1 MSTNEDLKDVLT
13 RLDQEQARI
22 TVKLEFRRFR
32 KMATVIEGLNLG
44 KENLQALSSK
54 LKRKLATGGTAKEG
68 TVILQGD
75 QRSRVAELL
84 VEEGFQRD
92 SIDVA

>member
-1 MSTNEDLKDVLT
+1 MSSNEDMKDVLT
-13 RLDQEQARI
+13 RLDQEGARI

-32 KMATVIEGLNLG
+32 KMATVIEGLNINR
-44 KENLQALSSK
+44 ENLVTLASK

-75 QRSRVAELL
+75 QRSRIPDLL
-84 VEEGFQRD
+84 VAEGFQRE

>member
-1 MSTNEDLKDVLT
+1 MSATDDMKDVLT
-13 RLDQEQARI
+13 RLDQEEARI

-32 KMATVIEGLNLG
+32 KMATVIEGLNIG
-44 KENLQALSSK
+44 KENLQTLASK

-75 QRSRVAELL
+75 QRSRVTDLL
-84 VEEGFQRD
+84 VAEGFQRD

>member
-1 MSTNEDLKDVLT
+1 MSTNEDMKDVLT

-44 KENLQALSSK
+44 KENLQTLASK
-54 LKRKLATGGTAKEG
+54 LKRRLATGGTAKDG

-75 QRSRVAELL
+75 QRSRIPELL
-84 VEEGFQRD
+84 VAEGFQRE

>member
-1 MSTNEDLKDVLT
+1 MSTTEDMKDVLT
-13 RLDQEQARI
+13 KLDQEEARI

-32 KMATVIEGLNLG
+32 KMATVIDGLNLG

-68 TVILQGD
+68 IVILQGD
-75 QRSRVAELL
+75 QRSKVADLL
-84 VEEGFQRD
+84 VAEGFQRD
-92 SIDVA
+92 SIDIA

>member
-1 MSTNEDLKDVLT
+1 MSSSEDMKDVLT
-13 RLDQEQARI
+13 RLDQEEARI

-32 KMATVIEGLNLG
+32 KMATVVEGLNVS
-44 KENLQALSSK
+44 KENLQALASK

-75 QRSRVAELL
+75 QRSRLPDLL

>member
-1 MSTNEDLKDVLT
+1 MSTNEDMKDVLT

-75 QRSRVAELL
+75 QRSRVADLL

>member
-1 MSTNEDLKDVLT
+1 MSTTEDMKDVLT
-13 RLDQEQARI
+13 RLDQEDARI

-44 KENLQALSSK
+44 KENLQTLASK

-75 QRSRVAELL
+75 QRSKVAELL
-84 VEEGFQRD
+84 VAEGFQRD

>member
-1 MSTNEDLKDVLT
+1 MSTTENMKDVLT
-13 RLDQEQARI
+13 KLDQEEARI

-32 KMATVIEGLNLG
+32 KMATVLEGLNLS
-44 KENLQALSSK
+44 KEDLQTLTSK
-54 LKRKLATGGTAKEG
+54 LKKRLATGGTAKDG

-75 QRSRVAELL
+75 QRSKVAELL
-84 VEEGFQRD
+84 VEEGFRQA

>member
-1 MSTNEDLKDVLT
+1 MSTNEDMKDVLT
-13 RLDQEQARI
+13 RLDQEEARI

-44 KENLQALSSK
+44 KENLQTLASK

-75 QRSRVAELL
+75 QRSRIPELL
-84 VEEGFQRD
+84 VEEGFQRE

>member
-1 MSTNEDLKDVLT
+1 MKDVLT
-13 RLDQEQARI
+13 KLDQEEARI

-32 KMATVIEGLNLG
+32 KMATVLEGLNLS
-44 KENLQALSSK
+44 KEDLQTLTSK
-54 LKRKLATGGTAKEG
+54 LKKRLATGGTAKDG

-75 QRSRVAELL
+75 QRSKVAELL
-84 VEEGFQRD
+84 VEEGFRQA

>member
-1 MSTNEDLKDVLT
+1 MKDVLT
-13 RLDQEQARI
+13 RLDQEEARI

-32 KMATVIEGLNLG
+32 KMATVIDGLNLS
-44 KENLQALSSK
+44 KENIQTLASK

-75 QRSRVAELL
+75 QRSKVADLL

>member
-1 MSTNEDLKDVLT
+1 MSTNEDMKDVLT

-44 KENLQALSSK
+44 KENLQTLASK
-54 LKRKLATGGTAKEG
+54 LKRRLATGGTAKDG

-75 QRSRVAELL
+75 QRSRIPELL
-84 VEEGFQRD
+84 VAEGFQKE